1 MKLNWISLSTQAL
14 VKSFKKN
21 NMDNTFW
28 IIVGFGIAFWLGKH
42 YAQLKFLHKISAD
55 PDSMIKLLQQVKK
68 INEDDTATI
77 IDGAIEVKTEQVND
91 AVYAYNKTTGEF
103 LAQASDLHQVMTEAA
118 KRFPG
123 KKFWHPELTQDAQ
136 ST

>member
-1 MKLNWISLSTQAL
+1 
-14 VKSFKKN
+14 
-21 NMDNTFW
+21 MDNDTIW

-42 YAQLKFLHKISAD
+42 YAQLKFLHKISTD

-68 INEDDTATI
+68 INEDDDVVIA
-77 IDGAIEVKTEQVND
+77 GAIEVKTELVNNS
-91 AVYAYNKTTGEF
+91 VYAYNKTTGEF

-123 KKFWHPELTQDAQ
+123 KKFWHPELTQDTQ

>member
-1 MKLNWISLSTQAL
+1 
-14 VKSFKKN
+14 
-21 NMDNTFW
+21 MDNSTFW
-28 IIVGFGIAFWLGKH
+28 TIAGFIVAFWLGKH
-42 YAQLKFLHKISAD
+42 YAQIKFLHKISED
-55 PDSMIKLLQQVKK
+55 PDSMIKLLQQVKQ
-68 INEDDTATI
+68 INEEDSVPTI
-77 IDGAIEVKTEQVND
+77 AGAIEVETVKQGSMI
-91 AVYAYNKTTGEF
+91 YAYNKSNGEF